1 VAREQELFSW
11 LKVAVVTDGMCAQ
24 ARSGIME
31 EDLSLNLQEKQ
42 AVVAEVSAQV
52 AQAQTI
58 VLAEYR
64 GIQVGDITRLR
75 ANARKSGVYFHVL
88 KNTLARRAV
97 QGTQFESLADKMVGP
112 LVYSISADAVAA
124 AKVVHEFA
132 KTNDKLVVK
141 AGSYNGKVLDAAGV
155 NALASVPSKEVL
167 LAQLC
172 GLLQSPV
179 SGLARVLS
187 AIAAQ
192 KEPAAA

>member
-1 VAREQELFSW
+1 LA
-11 LKVAVVTDGMCAQ
+11 
-24 ARSGIME
+24 
-31 EDLSLNLQEKQ
+31 LNLQEKQ

-64 GIQVGDITRLR
+64 GITVVDVTGLR
-75 ANARKSGVYFHVL
+75 AEARKSGVYFHVL

-97 QGTQFESLADKMVGP
+97 QGTPFEALAEKMAGP
-112 LVYSISADAVAA
+112 LMYSISADPVAA

-132 KTNDKLVVK
+132 KTNEKLVVK
-141 AGSYNGKVLDAAGV
+141 AGAYNGKVLDAAGV
-155 NALASVPSKEVL
+155 NALATVPSKEVL

-179 SGLARVLS
+179 SGLARVL
-187 AIAAQ
+187 AAVSGE
-192 KEPAAA
+192 KAAVAA

>member
-1 VAREQELFSW
+1 
-11 LKVAVVTDGMCAQ
+11 
-24 ARSGIME
+24 ME
-31 EDLSLNLQEKQ
+31 EDLALNLQQKQ

-64 GIQVGDITRLR
+64 GIAVADITVLR

-88 KNTLARRAV
+88 KNSLARRAV
-97 QGTQFESLADKMVGP
+97 QGTQFEALAEKMVGP
-112 LVYSISADAVAA
+112 LAYSISADAVAA

-132 KTNDKLVVK
+132 KANDKLVVK
-141 AGSYNGKVLDAAGV
+141 AGAYNGKVLDTAGV
-155 NALASVPSKEVL
+155 SALATVPSKEVL

-179 SGLARVLS
+179 SGLARVLV
-187 AIAAQ
+187 AVAEA
-192 KEPAAA
+192 KAPAAA

>member
-1 VAREQELFSW
+1 M
-11 LKVAVVTDGMCAQ
+11 G
-24 ARSGIME
+24 
-31 EDLSLNLQEKQ
+31 LNLQEKQ

-64 GIQVGDITRLR
+64 GIPVAEITTLR

-97 QGTQFESLADKMVGP
+97 QGTPFEALADQMTGP

-132 KTNDKLVVK
+132 KGNDKLVIR
-141 AGSYNGKVLDAAGV
+141 AGAYNGKVLDKAAV
-155 NALASVPSKEVL
+155 AALASVPSKEVL
-167 LAQLC
+167 LAQLL
-172 GLLQSPV
+172 GVMKSPI
-179 SGLARVLS
+179 SR
-187 AIAAQ
+187 IAVVMKAVADQ
-192 KEPAAA
+192 KAGAAA